1 MEIVFSFQITIQL
14 NIYNIKVSTMSQQ
27 IMLLVDGQTAHLFSS
42 CSIENRPRSRS
53 GDYPP
58 PSVGGKTR
66 GEREMW
72 QSAHQI
78 TSLFIRSLVCSSN
91 AQSVHQMPCLQIRC
105 LVCRSDT
112 QSVDQ
117 MPILFIKCLVC
128 RSDAQSVHQMPC
140 LQIRCLV
147 CFSDPLSVHQI
158 LSLYINKKNSAC

>member
-72 QSAHQI
+72 YL
-78 TSLFIRSLVCSSN
+78 SLLIKSLVCLSDP
-91 AQSVHQMPCLQIRC
+91 QSVHQMPSLFIRC
-105 LVCRSDT
+105 LVCRSDALSVDQIPSLQIRCLFCSSNA

-117 MPILFIKCLVC
+117 MPSLFIKCLVC
-128 RSDAQSVHQMPC
+128 RSDAQSV
-140 LQIRCLV
+140 
-147 CFSDPLSVHQI
+147 FQI
-158 LSLYINKKNSAC
+158 LCLFIRSLVFT

>member
-1 MEIVFSFQITIQL
+1 MEIVFSFEITIQL

-27 IMLLVDGQTAHLFSS
+27 IMLLVDGQTAHLFSA

-72 QSAHQI
+72 YL
-78 TSLFIRSLVCSSN
+78 SLLIKSLVCLSDP
-91 AQSVHQMPCLQIRC
+91 QSVHQMPSLFIRC
-105 LVCRSDT
+105 LVCRSDAL
-112 QSVDQ
+112 SVDQ
-117 MPILFIKCLVC
+117 IP
-128 RSDAQSVHQMPC
+128 S

-147 CFSDPLSVHQI
+147 CSSNALSVDQMPSLFFRSFVCSSDPQ
-158 LSLYINKKNSAC
+158 SLHK

>member
-1 MEIVFSFQITIQL
+1 MEIVFSFEITIQL

-27 IMLLVDGQTAHLFSS
+27 IMLLVDGQTAHLFSA

-91 AQSVHQMPCLQIRC
+91 AQPVHQMPCLQIRY
-105 LVCRSDT
+105 
-112 QSVDQ
+112 
-117 MPILFIKCLVC
+117 LVC

-158 LSLYINKKNSAC
+158 PSLYINKKNSAC

>member
-1 MEIVFSFQITIQL
+1 MEIVFSFEITIQL

-27 IMLLVDGQTAHLFSS
+27 IMLLVDGQTAHLFSA

-72 QSAHQI
+72 YL
-78 TSLFIRSLVCSSN
+78 SLLIKSLICLSDP
-91 AQSVHQMPCLQIRC
+91 QSVHQMPSLFIRC
-105 LVCRSDT
+105 LVCRSDALSVDQIPSLQIRCLFCSSNA

-117 MPILFIKCLVC
+117 MPSLFIKCLVC
-128 RSDAQSVHQMPC
+128 RSDAQSV
-140 LQIRCLV
+140 
-147 CFSDPLSVHQI
+147 FQI
-158 LSLYINKKNSAC
+158 LCLFIRSLVFT

>member
-1 MEIVFSFQITIQL
+1 MEIVFSFEITIQL

-27 IMLLVDGQTAHLFSS
+27 IMLLVDGQTAHLFSA

-66 GEREMW
+66 GEREMYL
-72 QSAHQI
+72 
-78 TSLFIRSLVCSSN
+78 SLLIKSLVCLSDP
-91 AQSVHQMPCLQIRC
+91 QSVHQMPSLFIRC

-147 CFSDPLSVHQI
+147 CFFRSFVCSSDPQ
-158 LSLYINKKNSAC
+158 SLHK

>member
-1 MEIVFSFQITIQL
+1 MEIVFSFEITIQL

-27 IMLLVDGQTAHLFSS
+27 IMLLVDGQTAHLFSA

-72 QSAHQI
+72 YL
-78 TSLFIRSLVCSSN
+78 SLLIKSLVCLSDP
-91 AQSVHQMPCLQIRC
+91 QSVHQMPSLFIRC
-105 LVCRSDT
+105 LVCRSDALSVDQIPSLQIRCLFCSSNA

-117 MPILFIKCLVC
+117 MPSLFIECLVC
-128 RSDAQSVHQMPC
+128 RSDAQSV
-140 LQIRCLV
+140 
-147 CFSDPLSVHQI
+147 FQI
-158 LSLYINKKNSAC
+158 LCLFIRSLVFT

>member
-1 MEIVFSFQITIQL
+1 MEIVFSFEITIQL

-27 IMLLVDGQTAHLFSS
+27 IMLLVDGQTARLFSA

-72 QSAHQI
+72 YL
-78 TSLFIRSLVCSSN
+78 SLLIKSLVCLSDP
-91 AQSVHQMPCLQIRC
+91 QSVHQMPSLFIRC
-105 LVCRSDT
+105 LVCRSDALSVDQIPSLQIRCLFCSSNA

-117 MPILFIKCLVC
+117 MPSLFIKCLVC
-128 RSDAQSVHQMPC
+128 RSDAQSV
-140 LQIRCLV
+140 
-147 CFSDPLSVHQI
+147 FQI
-158 LSLYINKKNSAC
+158 LCLFIRSLVFT

>member
-1 MEIVFSFQITIQL
+1 MEIVFSFEITIQL

-27 IMLLVDGQTAHLFSS
+27 IMLLVDGQTAHLFSA

-72 QSAHQI
+72 YLSLLIKSLVCLSDPQSAHQMP
-78 TSLFIRSLVCSSN
+78 SLF
-91 AQSVHQMPCLQIRC
+91 IRC
-105 LVCRSDT
+105 LVCRSDALSVDQIPSLQIRCLFCSSNA

-117 MPILFIKCLVC
+117 MPSLFIKCLVC
-128 RSDAQSVHQMPC
+128 RSDAQSV
-140 LQIRCLV
+140 
-147 CFSDPLSVHQI
+147 FQI
-158 LSLYINKKNSAC
+158 LCLFIRSLVFT

>member
-1 MEIVFSFQITIQL
+1 MEIVFSFEITIQL
-14 NIYNIKVSTMSQQ
+14 NIYNIKVSTISQQ
-27 IMLLVDGQTAHLFSS
+27 IMLLVDGQTAHLFSA

-72 QSAHQI
+72 YL
-78 TSLFIRSLVCSSN
+78 SLLIKSLVCLSDP
-91 AQSVHQMPCLQIRC
+91 QSVHQMPCLQIRC

-117 MPILFIKCLVC
+117 MPILFIKCLFCSSNAQSVDQMPSLFIKCLVC
-128 RSDAQSVHQMPC
+128 RSDAQSV
-140 LQIRCLV
+140 
-147 CFSDPLSVHQI
+147 FQI
-158 LSLYINKKNSAC
+158 LCLFIRSLVFT

>member
-1 MEIVFSFQITIQL
+1 MEIVFSFEITIQL

-27 IMLLVDGQTAHLFSS
+27 IMLLVDGQTAHLFSA

-72 QSAHQI
+72 YL
-78 TSLFIRSLVCSSN
+78 SLLIKSLVCLSDP
-91 AQSVHQMPCLQIRC
+91 QSVHQMPSLFIRC
-105 LVCRSDT
+105 LVCRSDALSVDQIPSLQIRCLFCSSNA

-117 MPILFIKCLVC
+117 MPSLFFRSFVC
-128 RSDAQSVHQMPC
+128 S
-140 LQIRCLV
+140 
-147 CFSDPLSVHQI
+147 SDPQ
-158 LSLYINKKNSAC
+158 SLHK

>member
-1 MEIVFSFQITIQL
+1 MEIVFSFEITIQL

-27 IMLLVDGQTAHLFSS
+27 IMLLVDGQTAHLFSA

-72 QSAHQI
+72 YL
-78 TSLFIRSLVCSSN
+78 SLLIKSLVCLSDP
-91 AQSVHQMPCLQIRC
+91 QSVHQMPSLFIRC
-105 LVCRSDT
+105 LVCRSDALSVDQIPSLQIRCLFCSSNA

-117 MPILFIKCLVC
+117 MPSLFIKCLVC
-128 RSDAQSVHQMPC
+128 RSDAQSV
-140 LQIRCLV
+140 
-147 CFSDPLSVHQI
+147 FQI
-158 LSLYINKKNSAC
+158 LCLFIRSLVFT

>member
-1 MEIVFSFQITIQL
+1 MEIVFSFEITIQL

-27 IMLLVDGQTAHLFSS
+27 IMLLVDGQTAHLFSA

-72 QSAHQI
+72 YL
-78 TSLFIRSLVCSSN
+78 SLLIKSLVCLSDP
-91 AQSVHQMPCLQIRC
+91 QSVHQMPSLFIRC
-105 LVCRSDT
+105 LVCRSDALSVDQIPSLQIRCLFCSSNA

-117 MPILFIKCLVC
+117 MPSLFIKCLVC
-128 RSDAQSVHQMPC
+128 RSDAQSVC
-140 LQIRCLV
+140 
-147 CFSDPLSVHQI
+147 QI
-158 LSLYINKKNSAC
+158 LCLFIRSLVFT

>member
-1 MEIVFSFQITIQL
+1 MEIVFSFEITIQL

-27 IMLLVDGQTAHLFSS
+27 IMLLVDGQTAHLFSA

-91 AQSVHQMPCLQIRC
+91 AQYVHQMPCLQIRC
-105 LVCRSDT
+105 LV
-112 QSVDQ
+112 DQ
-117 MPILFIKCLVC
+117 MP
-128 RSDAQSVHQMPC
+128 S

-147 CFSDPLSVHQI
+147 CSSNALSVDQMP
-158 LSLYINKKNSAC
+158 SLFFRSFVCSSDLQSLHK

>member
-1 MEIVFSFQITIQL
+1 MEIVFSFEITIQL

-27 IMLLVDGQTAHLFSS
+27 IMLLVDGQTAHLFSA

-72 QSAHQI
+72 YL
-78 TSLFIRSLVCSSN
+78 SLLIKSLVCLSDP
-91 AQSVHQMPCLQIRC
+91 QSVHQMPSLFIRC

-128 RSDAQSVHQMPC
+128 RSDAQSVYQMPC

-158 LSLYINKKNSAC
+158 PSLYINKKNSAC

>member
-1 MEIVFSFQITIQL
+1 MEIVFSFEITIQL

-27 IMLLVDGQTAHLFSS
+27 IMLLVDGQTAHLFSA

-91 AQSVHQMPCLQIRC
+91 AQSVHQMPCLQIRY
-105 LVCRSDT
+105 
-112 QSVDQ
+112 
-117 MPILFIKCLVC
+117 LVC
-128 RSDAQSVHQMPC
+128 RSDAYSVHQMPS

-147 CFSDPLSVHQI
+147 CSSNALSVDQMPSLFFRSFVCLSDPQ
-158 LSLYINKKNSAC
+158 SLHK

>member
-1 MEIVFSFQITIQL
+1 MEIVFSFEITIQL

-27 IMLLVDGQTAHLFSS
+27 IMLLVDGQTAHLFSA

-72 QSAHQI
+72 YL
-78 TSLFIRSLVCSSN
+78 SLLIKSLVCLSDP
-91 AQSVHQMPCLQIRC
+91 QSVHQMPSLFIRC
-105 LVCRSDT
+105 LVCRSDALSVDQIPSLQIRCLFCSSNA

-117 MPILFIKCLVC
+117 MPSLFIKCLLC
-128 RSDAQSVHQMPC
+128 RSDAQSV
-140 LQIRCLV
+140 
-147 CFSDPLSVHQI
+147 FQI
-158 LSLYINKKNSAC
+158 LCLFIRSLVFT

>member
-1 MEIVFSFQITIQL
+1 MEIVFSFEITIQL

-27 IMLLVDGQTAHLFSS
+27 IMLLVDGQTAHLFSA

-72 QSAHQI
+72 HL
-78 TSLFIRSLVCSSN
+78 SLLIKSLVCLSDP
-91 AQSVHQMPCLQIRC
+91 QSVHQMPSLFIRC
-105 LVCRSDT
+105 LVCRSDALSVDQIPSLQIRCLFCSSNA

-117 MPILFIKCLVC
+117 MPSLFIKCLVC
-128 RSDAQSVHQMPC
+128 RSDAQSV
-140 LQIRCLV
+140 
-147 CFSDPLSVHQI
+147 FQI
-158 LSLYINKKNSAC
+158 LCLFIRSLVFT